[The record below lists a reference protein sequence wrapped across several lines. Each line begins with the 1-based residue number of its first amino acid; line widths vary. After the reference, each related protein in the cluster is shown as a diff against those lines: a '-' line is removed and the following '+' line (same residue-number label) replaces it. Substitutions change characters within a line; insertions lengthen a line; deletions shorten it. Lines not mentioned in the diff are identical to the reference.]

1 METSI
6 LSGLEA
12 SKALYSSLESRISH
26 LKDRGIVPGLAA
38 VLVGNNPA
46 SEIYVKNKTKKF
58 ESLGLK
64 TDVFRLEETVSEDEL
79 LSLIIKLNTD
89 SEFHGILVQL
99 PLPKHIDSE
108 KVLNAII
115 PTKDVDGF
123 HPENAG
129 LLSIGKPRF
138 VPCTPKG
145 IMFILRHFNIDLNG
159 KHVVVIGRS
168 NIVGRPISILAS
180 LKELGNATVTLCHSG
195 TKDLKYFSKQADVLV
210 AALGS
215 PEFVD
220 SSYIKEGACLVD
232 VGINRIEIDGKSKIV
247 GDVNQDSVT
256 GIASSLTPVPKGV
269 GPMTIA
275 MLVENTVLSAELL
288 LNWFL
293 LAGDIMY
300 KKLLFIILPFLLF
313 SCTSNVDE
321 AEVKK
326 ARQFFE
332 SVFQDSVLDSPEFQ
346 ASLGYKSNYD
356 KWDDITWQA
365 SRQRAYRAK
374 DDLDYLEKNIYF
386 DKLD

>member
-1 METSI
+1 METVI
-6 LSGLEA
+6 LSGIEA
-12 SKALYSSLESRISH
+12 SKALYSSLEDRISH
-26 LKDRGIVPGLAA
+26 LKNHSITPGLAA

-58 ESLGLK
+58 EALGLK
-64 TDVFRLEETVSEDEL
+64 TDLFRLNEDVSEHEL
-79 LSLIIKLNTD
+79 LSLIDKLNSD
-89 SEFHGILVQL
+89 DKFHGILVQL

-138 VPCTPKG
+138 IPCTPKG
-145 IMFILRHFNIDLNG
+145 MMFILKHFNIDLNG

-195 TKDLKYFSKQADVLV
+195 TKDLKYHSKQADVLV

-220 SSYIKEGACLVD
+220 ASYIKEGACILD
-232 VGINRIEIDGKSKIV
+232 VGINRIERDGKSKIV
-247 GDVNQDSVT
+247 GDVNQESVT

-288 LNWFL
+288 LN
-293 LAGDIMY
+293 
-300 KKLLFIILPFLLF
+300 
-313 SCTSNVDE
+313 
-321 AEVKK
+321 
-326 ARQFFE
+326 
-332 SVFQDSVLDSPEFQ
+332 
-346 ASLGYKSNYD
+346 
-356 KWDDITWQA
+356 
-365 SRQRAYRAK
+365 
-374 DDLDYLEKNIYF
+374 
-386 DKLD
+386 

>member
-12 SKALYSSLESRISH
+12 SKALYSSLESRINV
-26 LKDRGIVPGLAA
+26 LKDHGIIPGLAA

-64 TDVFRLEETVSEDEL
+64 TDVFRLEEKVSEDEL
-79 LSLIIKLNTD
+79 LSLIARLNND
-89 SEFHGILVQL
+89 ADFHGILVQL

-138 VPCTPKG
+138 IPCTPKG
-145 IMFILRHFNIDLNG
+145 IMFILKHFNIDLNG

-195 TKDLKYFSKQADVLV
+195 TKDLKYFSKQADILV

-215 PEFVD
+215 PQFVD

-232 VGINRIEIDGKSKIV
+232 VGINRIEVDGKSKIV

-256 GIASSLTPVPKGV
+256 GIASSLTPVPKGI

-288 LNWFL
+288 LN
-293 LAGDIMY
+293 
-300 KKLLFIILPFLLF
+300 
-313 SCTSNVDE
+313 
-321 AEVKK
+321 
-326 ARQFFE
+326 
-332 SVFQDSVLDSPEFQ
+332 
-346 ASLGYKSNYD
+346 
-356 KWDDITWQA
+356 
-365 SRQRAYRAK
+365 
-374 DDLDYLEKNIYF
+374 
-386 DKLD
+386 

>member
-12 SKALYSSLESRISH
+12 SKALYSSLENRISH
-26 LKDRGIVPGLAA
+26 LKGRGIVPGLAA

-79 LSLIIKLNTD
+79 LSLISKLNTD

-145 IMFILRHFNIDLNG
+145 IMFILKHFNIDLNG

-220 SSYIKEGACLVD
+220 SSYIKKGACLVD
-232 VGINRIEIDGKSKIV
+232 VGINRIEVDGKSKIV

-288 LNWFL
+288 LN
-293 LAGDIMY
+293 
-300 KKLLFIILPFLLF
+300 
-313 SCTSNVDE
+313 
-321 AEVKK
+321 
-326 ARQFFE
+326 
-332 SVFQDSVLDSPEFQ
+332 
-346 ASLGYKSNYD
+346 
-356 KWDDITWQA
+356 
-365 SRQRAYRAK
+365 
-374 DDLDYLEKNIYF
+374 
-386 DKLD
+386 

>member
-1 METSI
+1 METAI
-6 LSGLEA
+6 LSGIEA
-12 SKALYSSLESRISH
+12 SKALYSSLEDRISR
-26 LKDRGIVPGLAA
+26 LKNHGITPGLAA

-58 ESLGLK
+58 EALGLK
-64 TDVFRLEETVSEDEL
+64 TDLFRLNEDVSEQEL
-79 LSLIIKLNTD
+79 LSLIDRLNSD
-89 SEFHGILVQL
+89 DEFHGILVQL

-123 HPENAG
+123 HPENVG

-138 VPCTPKG
+138 IPCTPKG
-145 IMFILRHFNIDLNG
+145 MMFILKHFNIDLNG

-195 TKDLKYFSKQADVLV
+195 TKDLKYHSKQADVLV

-220 SSYIKEGACLVD
+220 ASYIKEGACILD
-232 VGINRIEIDGKSKIV
+232 VGINRIERDGKSKIV
-247 GDVNQDSVT
+247 GDVNQESVT

-275 MLVENTVLSAELL
+275 MLV
-288 LNWFL
+288 
-293 LAGDIMY
+293 
-300 KKLLFIILPFLLF
+300 
-313 SCTSNVDE
+313 
-321 AEVKK
+321 
-326 ARQFFE
+326 
-332 SVFQDSVLDSPEFQ
+332 
-346 ASLGYKSNYD
+346 
-356 KWDDITWQA
+356 
-365 SRQRAYRAK
+365 
-374 DDLDYLEKNIYF
+374 
-386 DKLD
+386 

>member
-1 METSI
+1 METVI
-6 LSGLEA
+6 LSGIEA
-12 SKALYSSLESRISH
+12 SKALYSSLEDRISR
-26 LKDRGIVPGLAA
+26 LKNHGITPGLAA

-58 ESLGLK
+58 EALGLK
-64 TDVFRLEETVSEDEL
+64 TDLFRLNEDVSEQEL
-79 LSLIIKLNTD
+79 LSLIDKLNSD
-89 SEFHGILVQL
+89 DESHGILVQL

-138 VPCTPKG
+138 IPCTPKG
-145 IMFILRHFNIDLNG
+145 MMFILKHFNIDLNG

-195 TKDLKYFSKQADVLV
+195 TKDLKYHSKQADVLV

-220 SSYIKEGACLVD
+220 ASYIKEGACILD
-232 VGINRIEIDGKSKIV
+232 VGINRIERDGKSKIV
-247 GDVNQDSVT
+247 GDVNQESVT

-288 LNWFL
+288 LN
-293 LAGDIMY
+293 
-300 KKLLFIILPFLLF
+300 
-313 SCTSNVDE
+313 
-321 AEVKK
+321 
-326 ARQFFE
+326 
-332 SVFQDSVLDSPEFQ
+332 
-346 ASLGYKSNYD
+346 
-356 KWDDITWQA
+356 
-365 SRQRAYRAK
+365 
-374 DDLDYLEKNIYF
+374 
-386 DKLD
+386 

>member
-6 LSGLEA
+6 LSGLDA
-12 SKALYSSLESRISH
+12 SKALYLSLESRIAY
-26 LKDRGIVPGLAA
+26 LKDHGIIPGLAA

-64 TDVFRLEETVSEDEL
+64 TDVFRLDETVSEDEL
-79 LSLIIKLNTD
+79 LSLIGKLNND

-108 KVLNAII
+108 KVINAII

-145 IMFILRHFNIDLNG
+145 IMFILKYFNIDLNG
-159 KHVVVIGRS
+159 KHIVVIGRS

-195 TKDLKYFSKQADVLV
+195 TKDLKYYSKQGDVLV

-220 SSYIKEGACLVD
+220 SSYIKEGACVID
-232 VGINRIEIDGKSKIV
+232 VGINRVEVDGKSKIV
-247 GDVNQDSVT
+247 GDVHRDSIT
-256 GIASSLTPVPKGV
+256 GIASSLTPVPKGI

-288 LNWFL
+288 LN
-293 LAGDIMY
+293 
-300 KKLLFIILPFLLF
+300 
-313 SCTSNVDE
+313 
-321 AEVKK
+321 
-326 ARQFFE
+326 
-332 SVFQDSVLDSPEFQ
+332 
-346 ASLGYKSNYD
+346 
-356 KWDDITWQA
+356 
-365 SRQRAYRAK
+365 
-374 DDLDYLEKNIYF
+374 
-386 DKLD
+386 

>member
-12 SKALYSSLESRISH
+12 SKALYSSLESRISD
-26 LKDRGIVPGLAA
+26 LKDHGIIPGLAA

-64 TDVFRLEETVSEDEL
+64 TDVFRLEEKVSEDEL
-79 LSLIIKLNTD
+79 LSLISRLNND
-89 SEFHGILVQL
+89 ADFHGILVQL

-145 IMFILRHFNIDLNG
+145 IMFILKHFSIDLNG

-195 TKDLKYFSKQADVLV
+195 TKDLKFFSKQADILV

-215 PEFVD
+215 PQFVD

-232 VGINRIEIDGKSKIV
+232 VGINRIEVDGKSKIV

-256 GIASSLTPVPKGV
+256 GIASSLTPVPKGI

-288 LNWFL
+288 LN
-293 LAGDIMY
+293 
-300 KKLLFIILPFLLF
+300 
-313 SCTSNVDE
+313 
-321 AEVKK
+321 
-326 ARQFFE
+326 
-332 SVFQDSVLDSPEFQ
+332 
-346 ASLGYKSNYD
+346 
-356 KWDDITWQA
+356 
-365 SRQRAYRAK
+365 
-374 DDLDYLEKNIYF
+374 
-386 DKLD
+386 

>member
-12 SKALYSSLESRISH
+12 SKALYSSLEGRISR
-26 LKDRGIVPGLAA
+26 LKQHGTVPGLAA

-79 LSLIIKLNTD
+79 LSLISKLNND

-145 IMFILRHFNIDLNG
+145 IMFILKHFNIDLNG

-288 LNWFL
+288 LN
-293 LAGDIMY
+293 
-300 KKLLFIILPFLLF
+300 
-313 SCTSNVDE
+313 
-321 AEVKK
+321 
-326 ARQFFE
+326 
-332 SVFQDSVLDSPEFQ
+332 
-346 ASLGYKSNYD
+346 
-356 KWDDITWQA
+356 
-365 SRQRAYRAK
+365 
-374 DDLDYLEKNIYF
+374 
-386 DKLD
+386 

>member
-12 SKALYSSLESRISH
+12 SKALYSSLESRISD
-26 LKDRGIVPGLAA
+26 LKDHGIIPGLAA

-64 TDVFRLEETVSEDEL
+64 TDVFRLEEKVSEDEL
-79 LSLIIKLNTD
+79 LSLINRLNYD
-89 SEFHGILVQL
+89 ADFHGILVQL

-138 VPCTPKG
+138 IPCTPKG
-145 IMFILRHFNIDLNG
+145 IMFILKHFNIDLNG

-195 TKDLKYFSKQADVLV
+195 TKDLKFFSKQADILV

-215 PEFVD
+215 PQFVD

-232 VGINRIEIDGKSKIV
+232 VGINRIEVDGKSKIV

-256 GIASSLTPVPKGV
+256 GIASSLTPVPKGI

-275 MLVENTVLSAELL
+275 MLLENTVLSAELL
-288 LNWFL
+288 LN
-293 LAGDIMY
+293 
-300 KKLLFIILPFLLF
+300 
-313 SCTSNVDE
+313 
-321 AEVKK
+321 
-326 ARQFFE
+326 
-332 SVFQDSVLDSPEFQ
+332 
-346 ASLGYKSNYD
+346 
-356 KWDDITWQA
+356 
-365 SRQRAYRAK
+365 
-374 DDLDYLEKNIYF
+374 
-386 DKLD
+386 

>member
-79 LSLIIKLNTD
+79 LSLISKLNTD

-99 PLPKHIDSE
+99 PLPSHIDSE
-108 KVLNAII
+108 KVLNEII

-145 IMFILRHFNIDLNG
+145 IMFILKHFNIDLNG

-220 SSYIKEGACLVD
+220 SSYIKKGACLVD

-288 LNWFL
+288 LN
-293 LAGDIMY
+293 
-300 KKLLFIILPFLLF
+300 
-313 SCTSNVDE
+313 
-321 AEVKK
+321 
-326 ARQFFE
+326 
-332 SVFQDSVLDSPEFQ
+332 
-346 ASLGYKSNYD
+346 
-356 KWDDITWQA
+356 
-365 SRQRAYRAK
+365 
-374 DDLDYLEKNIYF
+374 
-386 DKLD
+386 

>member
-12 SKALYSSLESRISH
+12 SKALNSNLESRISH
-26 LKDRGIVPGLAA
+26 LKDNGIVPGLAA

-79 LSLIIKLNTD
+79 LSLISKLNTN

-220 SSYIKEGACLVD
+220 SSYIKEGACLID

-256 GIASSLTPVPKGV
+256 GKASSLTPVPKGV

-275 MLVENTVLSAELL
+275 MLVENTILSAELL
-288 LNWFL
+288 LN
-293 LAGDIMY
+293 
-300 KKLLFIILPFLLF
+300 
-313 SCTSNVDE
+313 
-321 AEVKK
+321 
-326 ARQFFE
+326 
-332 SVFQDSVLDSPEFQ
+332 
-346 ASLGYKSNYD
+346 
-356 KWDDITWQA
+356 
-365 SRQRAYRAK
+365 
-374 DDLDYLEKNIYF
+374 
-386 DKLD
+386 

>member
-64 TDVFRLEETVSEDEL
+64 THVFRLEETVSEDEL
-79 LSLIIKLNTD
+79 LSLISKLNTD

-99 PLPKHIDSE
+99 PLPKHINSE

-145 IMFILRHFNIDLNG
+145 IMFILKHFNIDLNG

-232 VGINRIEIDGKSKIV
+232 VGINRIEVGGKSKIV

-288 LNWFL
+288 LN
-293 LAGDIMY
+293 
-300 KKLLFIILPFLLF
+300 
-313 SCTSNVDE
+313 
-321 AEVKK
+321 
-326 ARQFFE
+326 
-332 SVFQDSVLDSPEFQ
+332 
-346 ASLGYKSNYD
+346 
-356 KWDDITWQA
+356 
-365 SRQRAYRAK
+365 
-374 DDLDYLEKNIYF
+374 
-386 DKLD
+386 

>member
-26 LKDRGIVPGLAA
+26 LKDRGIIPGLAA

-58 ESLGLK
+58 ESLRLK

-79 LSLIIKLNTD
+79 LSLISKLNGD

-145 IMFILRHFNIDLNG
+145 IMFILKHFNIDLNG

-195 TKDLKYFSKQADVLV
+195 TKDLKYFSKQADVLI

-247 GDVNQDSVT
+247 GDVNQESVT

-275 MLVENTVLSAELL
+275 MLIENTVLSAELL
-288 LNWFL
+288 L
-293 LAGDIMY
+293 
-300 KKLLFIILPFLLF
+300 
-313 SCTSNVDE
+313 S
-321 AEVKK
+321 
-326 ARQFFE
+326 
-332 SVFQDSVLDSPEFQ
+332 
-346 ASLGYKSNYD
+346 
-356 KWDDITWQA
+356 
-365 SRQRAYRAK
+365 
-374 DDLDYLEKNIYF
+374 
-386 DKLD
+386 

>member
-26 LKDRGIVPGLAA
+26 LKDHGIVPGLAA

-64 TDVFRLEETVSEDEL
+64 TDVFRLEETISEDEL
-79 LSLIIKLNTD
+79 LSLISKLNTD

-108 KVLNAII
+108 KVLNAIF

-145 IMFILRHFNIDLNG
+145 IMFILKHFNIDLNG

-220 SSYIKEGACLVD
+220 SSYIKDGACLVD
-232 VGINRIEIDGKSKIV
+232 VGINRIEVDGKSKIV

-288 LNWFL
+288 LN
-293 LAGDIMY
+293 
-300 KKLLFIILPFLLF
+300 
-313 SCTSNVDE
+313 
-321 AEVKK
+321 
-326 ARQFFE
+326 
-332 SVFQDSVLDSPEFQ
+332 
-346 ASLGYKSNYD
+346 
-356 KWDDITWQA
+356 
-365 SRQRAYRAK
+365 
-374 DDLDYLEKNIYF
+374 
-386 DKLD
+386 

>member
-64 TDVFRLEETVSEDEL
+64 TDVFRLDETVSEDEL

-145 IMFILRHFNIDLNG
+145 IMFILKHFNIDLNG

-288 LNWFL
+288 LN
-293 LAGDIMY
+293 
-300 KKLLFIILPFLLF
+300 
-313 SCTSNVDE
+313 
-321 AEVKK
+321 
-326 ARQFFE
+326 
-332 SVFQDSVLDSPEFQ
+332 
-346 ASLGYKSNYD
+346 
-356 KWDDITWQA
+356 
-365 SRQRAYRAK
+365 
-374 DDLDYLEKNIYF
+374 
-386 DKLD
+386 

>member
-6 LSGLEA
+6 LSGLDA
-12 SKALYSSLESRISH
+12 SKALYLSLESRIGY
-26 LKDRGIVPGLAA
+26 LKDHGIIPGLAA

-46 SEIYVKNKTKKF
+46 SKIYVKNKTKKF

-64 TDVFRLEETVSEDEL
+64 TDVFRLDETVSEDEL
-79 LSLIIKLNTD
+79 LSLIGKLNND

-108 KVLNAII
+108 KVINAII

-145 IMFILRHFNIDLNG
+145 IMFILKYFNIDLNG
-159 KHVVVIGRS
+159 KHIVVIGRS
-168 NIVGRPISILAS
+168 NIVCRPISILAS

-195 TKDLKYFSKQADVLV
+195 TKDLKYYSKQGDVLV

-220 SSYIKEGACLVD
+220 SSYIKEGACVID
-232 VGINRIEIDGKSKIV
+232 VGINRVEVDGKSKIV
-247 GDVNQDSVT
+247 GDVHRDSIT
-256 GIASSLTPVPKGV
+256 GIASSLTPVPKGI

-288 LNWFL
+288 LN
-293 LAGDIMY
+293 
-300 KKLLFIILPFLLF
+300 
-313 SCTSNVDE
+313 
-321 AEVKK
+321 
-326 ARQFFE
+326 
-332 SVFQDSVLDSPEFQ
+332 
-346 ASLGYKSNYD
+346 
-356 KWDDITWQA
+356 
-365 SRQRAYRAK
+365 
-374 DDLDYLEKNIYF
+374 
-386 DKLD
+386 

>member
-79 LSLIIKLNTD
+79 LSLISKLNTD

-145 IMFILRHFNIDLNG
+145 IMFILKHFNIDLNG

-195 TKDLKYFSKQADVLV
+195 TKDLKYYSKQADVLV

-275 MLVENTVLSAELL
+275 MLVENTILSAELL
-288 LNWFL
+288 LN
-293 LAGDIMY
+293 
-300 KKLLFIILPFLLF
+300 
-313 SCTSNVDE
+313 
-321 AEVKK
+321 
-326 ARQFFE
+326 
-332 SVFQDSVLDSPEFQ
+332 
-346 ASLGYKSNYD
+346 
-356 KWDDITWQA
+356 
-365 SRQRAYRAK
+365 
-374 DDLDYLEKNIYF
+374 
-386 DKLD
+386 

>member
-12 SKALYSSLESRISH
+12 SKALYSSLEDRIAE
-26 LKDRGIVPGLAA
+26 LKKHNIVPGLAA

-46 SEIYVKNKTKKF
+46 SEIYVRNKTKKF
-58 ESLGLK
+58 EALGLK
-64 TDVFRLEETVSEDEL
+64 TELYRLNENVSDEEL
-79 LSLIIKLNTD
+79 LSLIDKLNSD

-99 PLPKHIDSE
+99 PLPKHINSE
-108 KVLNAII
+108 KVLNMIAPI
-115 PTKDVDGF
+115 KDVDGF

-138 VPCTPKG
+138 IPCTPKG
-145 IMFILRHFNIDLNG
+145 MMYILKHFNIDLDG

-195 TKDLKYFSKQADVLV
+195 TKDLKYYSKQADVLV

-220 SSYIKEGACLVD
+220 ASYIKEGACLLD
-232 VGINRIEIDGKSKIV
+232 VGINRIERDGKSKIV
-247 GDVNQDSVT
+247 GDVNQKSVM
-256 GIASSLTPVPKGV
+256 GKASSLTPVPKGV

-288 LNWFL
+288 LN
-293 LAGDIMY
+293 
-300 KKLLFIILPFLLF
+300 
-313 SCTSNVDE
+313 
-321 AEVKK
+321 
-326 ARQFFE
+326 
-332 SVFQDSVLDSPEFQ
+332 
-346 ASLGYKSNYD
+346 
-356 KWDDITWQA
+356 
-365 SRQRAYRAK
+365 
-374 DDLDYLEKNIYF
+374 
-386 DKLD
+386 

>member
-12 SKALYSSLESRISH
+12 SKALYSSLEDRINH
-26 LKDRGIVPGLAA
+26 LKQHGIVPGLAA

-64 TDVFRLEETVSEDEL
+64 TDVFRLEETISEDEL
-79 LSLIIKLNTD
+79 LSLISKLNND

-123 HPENAG
+123 HPENVG

-145 IMFILRHFNIDLNG
+145 IMFILKHFNIDLNG

-232 VGINRIEIDGKSKIV
+232 VGINRIEINGKSKIV

-288 LNWFL
+288 LN
-293 LAGDIMY
+293 
-300 KKLLFIILPFLLF
+300 
-313 SCTSNVDE
+313 
-321 AEVKK
+321 
-326 ARQFFE
+326 
-332 SVFQDSVLDSPEFQ
+332 
-346 ASLGYKSNYD
+346 
-356 KWDDITWQA
+356 
-365 SRQRAYRAK
+365 
-374 DDLDYLEKNIYF
+374 
-386 DKLD
+386 

>member
-26 LKDRGIVPGLAA
+26 LKDHGIIPGLAA

-64 TDVFRLEETVSEDEL
+64 TDVFRLEETVSENEL
-79 LSLIIKLNTD
+79 LYLISKLNTD

-145 IMFILRHFNIDLNG
+145 IMFILKHFNIDLNG

-232 VGINRIEIDGKSKIV
+232 VGINRIEVDGKSKIV

-288 LNWFL
+288 LN
-293 LAGDIMY
+293 
-300 KKLLFIILPFLLF
+300 
-313 SCTSNVDE
+313 
-321 AEVKK
+321 
-326 ARQFFE
+326 
-332 SVFQDSVLDSPEFQ
+332 
-346 ASLGYKSNYD
+346 
-356 KWDDITWQA
+356 
-365 SRQRAYRAK
+365 
-374 DDLDYLEKNIYF
+374 
-386 DKLD
+386 

>member
-12 SKALYSSLESRISH
+12 SKALYSSLESRISY
-26 LKDRGIVPGLAA
+26 LKDHGIIPGLAA

-64 TDVFRLEETVSEDEL
+64 TDVFRLEEKVSEDEL
-79 LSLIIKLNTD
+79 LSLIARLNND
-89 SEFHGILVQL
+89 ADFHGILVQL

-138 VPCTPKG
+138 IPCTPKG
-145 IMFILRHFNIDLNG
+145 IMFILKHFNIDLNG

-195 TKDLKYFSKQADVLV
+195 TKDLKFFSKQADILV

-215 PEFVD
+215 PQFVD

-232 VGINRIEIDGKSKIV
+232 VGINRIEVDGKSKIV

-256 GIASSLTPVPKGV
+256 GVASSLTPVPKGI

-288 LNWFL
+288 LN
-293 LAGDIMY
+293 
-300 KKLLFIILPFLLF
+300 
-313 SCTSNVDE
+313 
-321 AEVKK
+321 
-326 ARQFFE
+326 
-332 SVFQDSVLDSPEFQ
+332 
-346 ASLGYKSNYD
+346 
-356 KWDDITWQA
+356 
-365 SRQRAYRAK
+365 
-374 DDLDYLEKNIYF
+374 
-386 DKLD
+386 

>member
-12 SKALYSSLESRISH
+12 SKALYSSLESRISD
-26 LKDRGIVPGLAA
+26 LKDHGIIPGLAA

-64 TDVFRLEETVSEDEL
+64 TDVFRLEEKVSEDEL
-79 LSLIIKLNTD
+79 LSLIARLNND
-89 SEFHGILVQL
+89 ADFHGILVQL

-138 VPCTPKG
+138 IPCTPKG
-145 IMFILRHFNIDLNG
+145 IMFILKHFNIDLNG

-195 TKDLKYFSKQADVLV
+195 TKDLKFFSKQADILV

-215 PEFVD
+215 PQFVD

-232 VGINRIEIDGKSKIV
+232 VGINRIEVDGKSKIV

-288 LNWFL
+288 LN
-293 LAGDIMY
+293 
-300 KKLLFIILPFLLF
+300 
-313 SCTSNVDE
+313 
-321 AEVKK
+321 
-326 ARQFFE
+326 
-332 SVFQDSVLDSPEFQ
+332 
-346 ASLGYKSNYD
+346 
-356 KWDDITWQA
+356 
-365 SRQRAYRAK
+365 
-374 DDLDYLEKNIYF
+374 
-386 DKLD
+386 

>member
-12 SKALYSSLESRISH
+12 SKALYSSLESRISD
-26 LKDRGIVPGLAA
+26 LKDHGIIPGLAA

-64 TDVFRLEETVSEDEL
+64 TDVFRLEEKVSEDEL
-79 LSLIIKLNTD
+79 LSLIARLNND
-89 SEFHGILVQL
+89 ADFHGILVQL

-138 VPCTPKG
+138 IPCTPKG
-145 IMFILRHFNIDLNG
+145 IMFILKHFNIDLNG

-288 LNWFL
+288 LN
-293 LAGDIMY
+293 
-300 KKLLFIILPFLLF
+300 
-313 SCTSNVDE
+313 
-321 AEVKK
+321 
-326 ARQFFE
+326 
-332 SVFQDSVLDSPEFQ
+332 
-346 ASLGYKSNYD
+346 
-356 KWDDITWQA
+356 
-365 SRQRAYRAK
+365 
-374 DDLDYLEKNIYF
+374 
-386 DKLD
+386 

>member
-12 SKALYSSLESRISH
+12 SKALYSSLEDRINH
-26 LKDRGIVPGLAA
+26 LKQHGIVPGLAA

-64 TDVFRLEETVSEDEL
+64 TDVFRLEEAIAEDEL
-79 LSLIIKLNTD
+79 LSLISKLNND

-145 IMFILRHFNIDLNG
+145 IMFILKHFNIDLNG

-288 LNWFL
+288 LN
-293 LAGDIMY
+293 
-300 KKLLFIILPFLLF
+300 
-313 SCTSNVDE
+313 
-321 AEVKK
+321 
-326 ARQFFE
+326 
-332 SVFQDSVLDSPEFQ
+332 
-346 ASLGYKSNYD
+346 
-356 KWDDITWQA
+356 
-365 SRQRAYRAK
+365 
-374 DDLDYLEKNIYF
+374 
-386 DKLD
+386 

>member
-6 LSGLEA
+6 LSGIEA
-12 SKALYSSLESRISH
+12 SKALYSSLEGRISH
-26 LKDRGIVPGLAA
+26 RKDHGITPGLAA

-58 ESLGLK
+58 EALGLK
-64 TDVFRLEETVSEDEL
+64 TDLFRLNEDVSEKEL
-79 LSLIIKLNTD
+79 LSLIDKLNSD
-89 SEFHGILVQL
+89 DKFHGILVQL

-108 KVLNAII
+108 KVLNAIV

-138 VPCTPKG
+138 IPCTPKG
-145 IMFILRHFNIDLNG
+145 MMFILKHFNIDLNG

-195 TKDLKYFSKQADVLV
+195 TKDLKYHSKQADVLV

-220 SSYIKEGACLVD
+220 ASYIKEGVCILD
-232 VGINRIEIDGKSKIV
+232 VGINRIERDGKSKIV
-247 GDVNQDSVT
+247 GDVNQESVS

-288 LNWFL
+288 LN
-293 LAGDIMY
+293 
-300 KKLLFIILPFLLF
+300 
-313 SCTSNVDE
+313 
-321 AEVKK
+321 
-326 ARQFFE
+326 
-332 SVFQDSVLDSPEFQ
+332 
-346 ASLGYKSNYD
+346 
-356 KWDDITWQA
+356 
-365 SRQRAYRAK
+365 
-374 DDLDYLEKNIYF
+374 
-386 DKLD
+386 